1 MSRTKKG
8 KKGPGH
14 EYWGKRPLRAAHPG
28 GGTKN
33 KRVAIQRERAI
44 GKRSVAKETVEG
56 HFHEA
61 EIELAL
67 YEGALR
73 DILSV
78 EEDINAYYDPAA
90 AALGQVKDIAKKAL
104 KKGKKK

>member
-8 KKGPGH
+8 SKGPGY
-14 EYWGKRPLRAAHPG
+14 EYWGKRPLKASHPG

-33 KRVAIQRERAI
+33 KRVAIQRERAV
-44 GKRSVAKETVEG
+44 GKRSVAKEPVEG

-67 YEGALR
+67 YEGTLR

-78 EEDINAYYDPAA
+78 EEDFERYYDPSA
-90 AALGQVKDIAKKAL
+90 AALAQIRDIAKKAL